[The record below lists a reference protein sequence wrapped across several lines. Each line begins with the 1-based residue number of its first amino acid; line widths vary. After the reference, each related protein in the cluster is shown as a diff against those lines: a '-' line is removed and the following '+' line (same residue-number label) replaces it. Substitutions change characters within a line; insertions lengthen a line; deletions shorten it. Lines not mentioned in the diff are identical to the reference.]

1 MPRKNKILNIGDT
14 APLFTLPSHQRE
26 EVSLEA
32 YRDAQHV
39 VLTFFRGTWWPNSRR
54 QLSAVQENVEAYT
67 EYTAI
72 PLAIAGQW
80 PRELRGYADKNG
92 ITFPLLV
99 DKTRSVIKSYG
110 VYHWLSLE
118 AYNIARPSTFIID
131 KTGIIRYMYIGSHQF
146 DLVNQSEIL
155 ESLKA
160 VAEL

>member
-1 MPRKNKILNIGDT
+1 M
-14 APLFTLPSHQRE
+14 
-26 EVSLEA
+26 
-32 YRDAQHV
+32 
-39 VLTFFRGTWWPNSRR
+39 
-54 QLSAVQENVEAYT
+54 SAVQENVDAYA
-67 EYTAI
+67 ESIAI

-99 DKTRSVIKSYG
+99 DKTRRVIKSYG

-131 KTGIIRYMYIGSHQF
+131 KTGIIRYMYIGTHQF

>member
-1 MPRKNKILNIGDT
+1 
-14 APLFTLPSHQRE
+14 
-26 EVSLEA
+26 
-32 YRDAQHV
+32 
-39 VLTFFRGTWWPNSRR
+39 
-54 QLSAVQENVEAYT
+54 VQENFKAYAAYT
-67 EYTAI
+67 GT

-99 DKTRSVIKSYG
+99 DKTRSTIKSYG

-131 KTGIIRYMYIGSHQF
+131 KTGMIRYMYIGAHQF
-146 DLVNQSEIL
+146 DLAKQTEIL